1 MCALKFLCVACIFR
15 CCLVYF
21 INNFVLNVYS
31 MLLNDWK
38 HWISYCIVNLSWKQY
53 LTIIALRLNVNSFFF
68 QYVHIFYTRIDYM
81 HLLYISGIIILNLL
95 KFHLNEK
102 TIMTRTMISCNYAT
116 MLFGGECCYFYI
128 EIQWNFANLN
138 AFYYC
143 IQTRLWHWTD
153 ILIKYLIMNAIL
165 YRK

>member
-1 MCALKFLCVACIFR
+1 MCFVCALKFLCVACIFR

-68 QYVHIFYTRIDYM
+68 SICAYFLYANWLHAFALYFWNYNLELAKVPLEWKDDNDTDDDQLQLRHNALWRRM
-81 HLLYISGIIILNLL
+81 LLLLY
-95 KFHLNEK
+95 
-102 TIMTRTMISCNYAT
+102 
-116 MLFGGECCYFYI
+116 
-128 EIQWNFANLN
+128 WNTVKL
-138 AFYYC
+138 
-143 IQTRLWHWTD
+143 R
-153 ILIKYLIMNAIL
+153 
-165 YRK
+165 